1 MNIVVT
7 GGAGFIGSEMVR
19 QLASTSNRIIVIDS
33 LTYAGN
39 KNSLASVIEKIQFE
53 KIDIR
58 NKEAVKEF
66 FVSLKV
72 DSVVNFA
79 AETHVDNSI
88 NNPAPFLTTN
98 ILGVTNLLDCAAK
111 FNIEKF

>member
-19 QLASTSNRIIVIDS
+19 QLASTSNRIVVIDS

-39 KNSLASVIEKIQFE
+39 KKSLSSVMEKIQFE

-58 NKEAVKEF
+58 DKEAVKNF
-66 FVSLKV
+66 FASSKV

-88 NNPAPFLTTN
+88 AAPEIFLERVF
-98 ILGVTNLLDCAAK
+98 LVT
-111 FNIEKF
+111 